1 MKVALAINYD
11 YHDYGG
17 MLQAFATQR
26 FLTKNGIDSDAINFD
41 NLKGDINKRKWR
53 YFLSNIFDLS
63 IVKEKSKLIEKKLK
77 QKSNEKL
84 KSGMA
89 ERDAAFDE
97 FCKSHFKVS
106 RAFESWE
113 DIAKA
118 SRNEYDAVV
127 VGSDQLW
134 LPSNIMADYYTL
146 NWVPQDVKK
155 IAYATSF
162 GIGSIPAKYSKIYS
176 HYLKRINYL
185 SARETSG
192 QDIIKKLAGRD
203 VQLVNDPALL
213 LDADGWNEVI
223 SNEPLIKEK
232 YVFCYFMG
240 NNPEQRDFVR
250 RLANE
255 KGLKVVALLH
265 LDQYIAT
272 DEYYVDIAPW
282 HVSPADFVN
291 LVKNAECV
299 CTDSFHGTVFS
310 IIYSRP
316 FFTFKRFNKKAS
328 LSTNTRI
335 TSLLTRLGL
344 MDRLVLDMDSKQ
356 SFDIDWKKIQSGV
369 SQFRK
374 ASSEYLLNAIRA

>member
-63 IVKEKSKLIEKKLK
+63 IVKEKSKVIEKKIK
-77 QKSNEKL
+77 QKSNKKL

-113 DIAKA
+113 DMAKA

-134 LPSNIMADYYTL
+134 LPSNVIADYYTL
-146 NWVPQDVKK
+146 NWVPKEVKK

-162 GIGSIPAKYSKIYS
+162 GIGSIPAKYKKVYS
-176 HYLKRINYL
+176 NYLRRIDYL

-192 QDIIKKLAGRD
+192 QEIIKELTDKK
-203 VQLVNDPALL
+203 VPLVNDPALL
-213 LDADGWNEVI
+213 E
-223 SNEPLIKEK
+223 
-232 YVFCYFMG
+232 
-240 NNPEQRDFVR
+240 
-250 RLANE
+250 
-255 KGLKVVALLH
+255 
-265 LDQYIAT
+265 
-272 DEYYVDIAPW
+272 
-282 HVSPADFVN
+282 
-291 LVKNAECV
+291 
-299 CTDSFHGTVFS
+299 
-310 IIYSRP
+310 
-316 FFTFKRFNKKAS
+316 
-328 LSTNTRI
+328 
-335 TSLLTRLGL
+335 
-344 MDRLVLDMDSKQ
+344 
-356 SFDIDWKKIQSGV
+356 
-369 SQFRK
+369 
-374 ASSEYLLNAIRA
+374 